1 MNRNMM
7 KQAQQLQKQML
18 QVQQEIEAAKV
29 EFSSG
34 GGAVKVV
41 VSGKMTVE
49 QIVID
54 PDAVDPED
62 VEILQDLVL
71 SAVNGGIE
79 KAQELASS
87 KMGAVTGGLNIPGL
101 TQFGHGIFEWGSP
114 CSETYRRVQS
124 ASWCRA

>member
-18 QVQQEIEAAKV
+18 QAQQEIEAAKG

-41 VSGKMTVE
+41 VSGKMIVE
-49 QIVID
+49 SIVID

-87 KMGAVTGGLNIPGL
+87 KMGAITGGLNIPGL
-101 TQFGHGIFEWGSP
+101 T
-114 CSETYRRVQS
+114 
-124 ASWCRA
+124 

>member
-18 QVQQEIEAAKV
+18 QVQQEIEASKV

-41 VSGKMTVE
+41 VSGKMIVE
-49 QIVID
+49 AIVID

-71 SAVNGGIE
+71 SAVNGAIE

-101 TQFGHGIFEWGSP
+101 T
-114 CSETYRRVQS
+114 
-124 ASWCRA
+124 